1 MDRIFHKV
9 DQNSDEWFDLRL
21 GKITSS
27 NFGTIMAN
35 DGKAFGE
42 PAKKYAMRV
51 VIEAMTGNRL
61 ETFKDKNMER
71 GNELEPLAREQ
82 YQDDTMNELKDG
94 GFMEFDR
101 FGDSIDG
108 LINKNGGL
116 EIKCVLYNTHFKRIL
131 KGEYDTSYQW
141 QIAGHIWLHE
151 LEWVDFVS
159 YCPEFPTKNNLYI
172 FKVNRDEEMII
183 RLEKRL
189 NDFVELVDEYKQKLN

>member
-1 MDRIFHKV
+1 MEKTFHKV
-9 DQNSDEWFDLRL
+9 EQSSDEWFNLRL

-27 NFGTIMAN
+27 NFGAIMAN

-42 PAKKYAMRV
+42 PAKKYAMRT
-51 VIEAMTGNRL
+51 VIEELTQTNL
-61 ETFKDKNMER
+61 ETYKDKNMER

-82 YQDDTMNELKDG
+82 YQDDTMNEVQDG
-94 GFMEFDR
+94 GFLEAGR

-108 LINKNGGL
+108 LIGNNGGV
-116 EIKCVLYNTHFKRIL
+116 EIKCVLYNTHFKRLL
-131 KGEYDTSYQW
+131 KGSYDTSYQW

-151 LEWVDFVS
+151 LDWVDFVS

-172 FKVNRDEEMII
+172 FRVERDKEMIG

-189 NDFVELVDEYKQKLN
+189 NNFVELVDEYKQVLG

>member
-1 MDRIFHKV
+1 MDRIFHDV
-9 DQNSDEWFDLRL
+9 SQNSDEWFSLRM

-42 PAKKYAMRV
+42 PAKKYAMRT
-51 VIEAMTGNRL
+51 VIEEITQTNL
-61 ETFKDKNMER
+61 ETYKDKNMER

-82 YQDDTMNELKDG
+82 YQDDTMTEVKDG
-94 GFMEFDR
+94 GFLEFGR

-108 LINKNGGL
+108 LIGDKGGI
-116 EIKCVLYNTHFKRIL
+116 EIKCVLYNTHFKRFL
-131 KGEYDTSYQW
+131 DGGYNTSYQW

-151 LEWVDFVS
+151 LDWVDFVS

-172 FKVNRDEEMII
+172 FRVNRDDSMIEK
-183 RLEKRL
+183 LEKRL
-189 NDFVELVDEYKQKLN
+189 NNFVELVDEYKQKLS